1 MPIMG
6 EVVTALE
13 SAELRDEAAHF
24 STMLQRFAAEET
36 EGRIAFGRLI
46 QAMEHRSAGALLLTF
61 ALPMVIPIPAPG
73 VSVPFGIFLMLVSA
87 ELMFARGRIWLPP
100 RLAARSV
107 PREDFLRFVSHAV
120 PALRR
125 IEQFTQPRMTWLTGG
140 WGIRVVGAIC
150 LLLATIIALPIP
162 MGHFLPGTVICLL
175 AIGLME
181 SDGLL
186 IAAGFLAAL
195 FVLGI
200 VTWASAFFVSAMN
213 SLFNGHSVH

>member
-1 MPIMG
+1 
-6 EVVTALE
+6 
-13 SAELRDEAAHF
+13 
-24 STMLQRFAAEET
+24 MLQRFTAEET
-36 EGRIAFGRLI
+36 KGPITVGSLI
-46 QAMEHRSAGALLLTF
+46 RAIEHRSAGALLLIF

-100 RLAARSV
+100 RLAARSIS
-107 PREDFLRFVSHAV
+107 REAFIRFVSHAV
-120 PALRR
+120 PTLQR

-150 LLLATIIALPIP
+150 LLLSTIIALPIP
-162 MGHFLPGTVICLL
+162 MGHFLPGVVICLL
-175 AIGLME
+175 AMGLME

-186 IAAGFLAAL
+186 IAAGFFAAV

-200 VTWASAFFVSAMN
+200 VTWASALLVGAMN
-213 SLFNGHSVH
+213 AVFNGHTI